1 MGCFFLEVFCGRILL
16 VSNNEINM
24 LGHKLKKI
32 IYDEFNLKKQAEELG
47 LRVWETPSFL
57 FIVMGFVIVVAIA
70 GVYFVSNNYDSP
82 DVLVIS
88 EAVVVAILFI
98 IGNFIIRSV
107 DQVAR
112 ANKMKTEFIS
122 IASHQLKTPI
132 AEINWQIE
140 LLLSKFPGGLSEKQQ
155 LLIGQI
161 AHSSQKMARIVGD
174 LLDVAHIDQ
183 GKLALNKEKLDL
195 RGIIDEAVKN
205 QRPLANATELEL
217 KFECAAIPLE
227 VLVDK
232 RRILVVLDNLLSN
245 AIKYTGRQGTV
256 EIFLEKK
263 DELVQVCI
271 RDNGVGIPRSEQT
284 DIFKKFFR
292 SSNKLKNNTEGT
304 GLGLY
309 IAKNIIE
316 QSGGK
321 LWFESIENTGS
332 TFFFSLPLVKA

>member
-1 MGCFFLEVFCGRILL
+1 M
-16 VSNNEINM
+16 SKD
-24 LGHKLKKI
+24 KLKKFLD
-32 IYDEFNLKKQAEELG
+32 DEFNLRKQAEELG
-47 LRVWETPSFL
+47 VNVWETPSFL
-57 FIVMGFVIVVAIA
+57 FIVMGFVILVAMT
-70 GVYFVSNNYDSP
+70 GVYFISNNYDSP

-88 EAVVVAILFI
+88 ESTVVVILFT

-161 AHSSQKMARIVGD
+161 AHSSQKMARLVGD
-174 LLDVAHIDQ
+174 LLDVVRIDQ
-183 GKLALNKEKLDL
+183 GRLAMNKEPVDL
-195 RGIIDEAVKN
+195 CALVDEAIAN
-205 QRPLANATELEL
+205 QRPFSIASEIELQML
-217 KFECAAIPLE
+217 CSVKSSK

-232 RRILVVLDNLLSN
+232 KRLGVVLDNLLSN
-245 AIKYTGRQGTV
+245 AIKYTNKQGIV
-256 EIFLEKK
+256 KVLIEEKK
-263 DELVQVCI
+263 DFLQVCVS
-271 RDNGVGIPRSEQT
+271 DNGVGIPFREQK

-292 SSNKLKNNTEGT
+292 SSNSMKNSTDGT

-309 IAKNIIE
+309 IAKNIVE
-316 QSGGK
+316 QLGGK
-321 LWFESIENTGS
+321 LWFQSTEKIGS
-332 TFFFSLPLVKA
+332 EFFFSFPVIKS

>member
-1 MGCFFLEVFCGRILL
+1 
-16 VSNNEINM
+16 M
-24 LGHKLKKI
+24 LWQKIKKKF
-32 IYDEFNLKKQAEELG
+32 YDEFNLKKQADDLG
-47 LRVWETPSFL
+47 LKVWQSPSFL
-57 FIVMGFVIVVAIA
+57 FIMMGAVIIFAMA
-70 GVYFVSNNYDSP
+70 GVYFVSRNYDSP

-88 EAVVVAILFI
+88 ESFIVIILFI

-161 AHSSQKMARIVGD
+161 AHSSQKMARLVGD
-174 LLDVAHIDQ
+174 LLDVARIDQ
-183 GKLALNKEKLDL
+183 GKLALAKEEIDL
-195 RGIIDEAVKN
+195 CNVVNDAIIN
-205 QRPLANATELEL
+205 QWPFSISAGVEL
-217 KFECAAIPLE
+217 KSLCPSVPTN
-227 VLVDK
+227 VLADK
-232 RRILVVLDNLLSN
+232 KRIGVVLDNLLSN
-245 AIKYTGRQGTV
+245 AIKYTGKGGLI
-256 EIFLEKK
+256 EIFLEIKE
-263 DELVQVCI
+263 DVVQVCI
-271 RDNGVGIPRSEQT
+271 RDNGVGIPKNEQG

-292 SSNKLKNNTEGT
+292 SNNVMKNNTDGT

-316 QSGGK
+316 QTGGK
-321 LWFESIENTGS
+321 LWFQSIENIGS
-332 TFFFSLPLVKA
+332 EFFFSLPVVKG

>member
-1 MGCFFLEVFCGRILL
+1 
-16 VSNNEINM
+16 M
-24 LGHKLKKI
+24 LGAKLKKR
-32 IYDEFNLKKQAEELG
+32 IYNEFNLKKQAEELG
-47 LRVWETPSFL
+47 LKVWQTPSFL

-70 GVYFVSNNYDSP
+70 GVYFISNNYDSP
-82 DVLVIS
+82 DILVIS
-88 EAVVVAILFI
+88 ESVVVSILFI
-98 IGNFIIRSV
+98 IGNFIISSV

-161 AHSSQKMARIVGD
+161 AHSSQKMARLVGD

-183 GKLALNKEKLDL
+183 GKLALNKEQINLCD
-195 RGIIDEAVKN
+195 IINEAVMN
-205 QRPLANATELEL
+205 QRPLASAAEIEL
-217 KFECAAIPLE
+217 KYLGSAVPLE
-227 VLVDK
+227 VLVDR
-232 RRILVVLDNLLSN
+232 RRIVVVLDNLISN
-245 AIKYTGRQGTV
+245 AIKYTGEKGRV
-256 EIFLEKK
+256 EILLEKK

-271 RDNGVGIPRSEQT
+271 RDNGVGIPRNEQT

-292 SSNKLKNNTEGT
+292 SNNKMKNNTEGT

-321 LWFESIENTGS
+321 LWFQSIENTGS
-332 TFFFSLPLVKA
+332 EFFFSLPLAKA

>member
-1 MGCFFLEVFCGRILL
+1 
-16 VSNNEINM
+16 M
-24 LGHKLKKI
+24 LGTKLRKR
-32 IYDEFNLKKQAEELG
+32 IYNEFNLKKQAEELG
-47 LRVWETPSFL
+47 LKFWQTPSFL

-88 EAVVVAILFI
+88 ESIVVVILFT

-112 ANKMKTEFIS
+112 ANKLKTEFIS

-161 AHSSQKMARIVGD
+161 AHSSQKMARLVGD

-183 GKLALNKEKLDL
+183 GKLALNKEKLNL
-195 RGIIDEAVKN
+195 CSIINDAVIN
-205 QRPLANATELEL
+205 QRPLANAAEITL
-217 KFECAAIPLE
+217 KYACPIIPLE

-232 RRILVVLDNLLSN
+232 RRMGVVLDNLLSN
-245 AIKYTGRQGTV
+245 AIKYTGKKGTV

-263 DELVQVCI
+263 ELLVQVCI
-271 RDNGVGIPRSEQT
+271 RDNGVGIPRNEQG

-292 SSNKLKNNTEGT
+292 SNNKMKKNTEGT

-316 QSGGK
+316 QSGGR
-321 LWFESIENTGS
+321 LWFQSIEHTGS
-332 TFFFSLPLVKA
+332 EFFFNLPLIKP